1 LVQNPLSF
9 EKKPLFPAYAIR
21 FSAETLL
28 AYQAVSERLNVD
40 EKIRFFKEF

>member
-21 FSAETLL
+21 FIAETLPL
-28 AYQAVSERLNVD
+28 YAVSERLNVD
-40 EKIRFFKEF
+40 EKIRFFKKF